1 MKILSWLVA
10 VAVAS
15 APAANAQIAVIVN
28 PKLAINELSFD
39 DVRRIFAGKTAQLA
53 NTALVVGFEASAAE
67 KFSTA
72 VLGVSASAIHKRWV
86 LLAFQGE
93 VSTVLRDLP
102 DADAARKF
110 VANTTGGIAFI
121 PASEVN
127 ATVKVLRIDG
137 ALPSDPAYKVK

>member
-1 MKILSWLVA
+1 MKLLPWA
-10 VAVAS
+10 VALAFAC

-28 PKLAINELSFD
+28 PKLAISELSFD

-53 NTALVVGFEASAAE
+53 NTALVVGLEAGTGEKFCSTVLGISAA
-67 KFSTA
+67 
-72 VLGVSASAIHKRWV
+72 AIHKRWV

-93 VSTVLRDLP
+93 VSSVLRDLP

-110 VANTTGGIAFI
+110 VASTPGGIAFI